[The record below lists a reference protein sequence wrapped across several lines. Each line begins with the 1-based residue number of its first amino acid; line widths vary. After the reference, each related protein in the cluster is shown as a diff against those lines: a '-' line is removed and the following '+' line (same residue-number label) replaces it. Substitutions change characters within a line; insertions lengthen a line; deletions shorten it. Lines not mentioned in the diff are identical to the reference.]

1 MGRTNNIQKLIQ
13 ENPVNKGLDYA
24 FIGALLCSHAERY
37 FPGHTAF
44 KVIDYEKHKRRVS
57 KHSSSFIY
65 TYTLGALNQ
74 DKKRVKKYLVYSAH
88 SDGSRIAAF
97 TILTAL
103 IRAGF
108 NTDEYR
114 VMVPLEYIADLKA
127 LIYEQ
132 VPGNTLLH
140 YIQKRRSTKDLLPL
154 IKRTARWLHKFHY
167 FMLPDEGRAKVPV
180 FHLSNMNW
188 TVEELQRYVDAADA
202 HQGEKLK
209 NLFTTLDIVEKK
221 LRTSF
226 KPGLTYGDLH
236 PENIIT
242 DNLLSTGLTMIDF
255 TDVAMGDSLR
265 DIGSFIQQLEFMARS
280 SMSMIKIRNL
290 RRSFIE
296 TYFGQPMDDLPQH
309 IYNRINLYQAWN
321 AFRGFVYFF
330 FNEKTRIQSYGLLED
345 SFRYLYRADHDMRT
359 FTIEYKS

>member
-1 MGRTNNIQKLIQ
+1 MERNNNIRKLIQ
-13 ENPVNKGLDYA
+13 NNPVNKGLDYA
-24 FIGALLCSHAERY
+24 FVGALLCAHAEQY
-37 FPGHTAF
+37 FPGLTAF
-44 KVIDYEKHKRRVS
+44 NVISYEKHKRRVS
-57 KHSSSFIY
+57 KHSSSFVY
-65 TYTLGALNQ
+65 TYTVSALNQ
-74 DKKRVKKYLVYSAH
+74 DRKRVKKHLVYSAH
-88 SDGSRIAAF
+88 SDGSRLAAF
-97 TILTAL
+97 TILSAL
-103 IRAGF
+103 IRADF
-108 NTDEYR
+108 NKDKYR
-114 VMVPLEYIADLKA
+114 IMVPLEYIADLKA

-140 YIQKRRSTKDLLPL
+140 YIQKKRSTKDLLPL
-154 IKRTARWLHKFHY
+154 IKRSARWLSKFHT
-167 FMLPDEGRAKVPV
+167 FELPDEDRAKVPI
-180 FHLSNMNW
+180 FQLSNMNW
-188 TVEELQRYVDAADA
+188 TVEELQHYVDAADA

-209 NLFTTLDIVEKK
+209 NLFTTLDAVEKK

-265 DIGSFIQQLEFMARS
+265 DIGSFIQQLEFMARNN
-280 SMSMIKIRNL
+280 MSETKIRNL
-290 RRSFIE
+290 RQAFIE
-296 TYFGQPMDDLPQH
+296 TYFDQPMDDLAQH

-345 SFRYLYRADHDMRT
+345 SFRYLYRADHDMRV
-359 FTIEYKS
+359 FTIEY

>member
-1 MGRTNNIQKLIQ
+1 MERKNNIRKLIQ
-13 ENPVNKGLDYA
+13 KNPVNSGLDYA
-24 FIGALLCSHAERY
+24 FVGTLLCTHAERY
-37 FPGHTAF
+37 FPNLTAF
-44 KVIDYEKHKRRVS
+44 NVLGYEKHKRRVG

-65 TYTLGALNQ
+65 TYTLSALNQ
-74 DKKRVKKYLVYSAH
+74 EHRHVKKYLVYSAH
-88 SDGSRIAAF
+88 SDGSRLAAY

-108 NTDEYR
+108 NNDKYR
-114 VMVPLEYIADLKA
+114 VMVPLEYLPDLKA

-140 YIQKRRSTKDLLPL
+140 YIQKKRSTKHLLPL
-154 IKRTARWLHKFHY
+154 IERTASWLHKFHT
-167 FMLPDEGRAKVPV
+167 FELPEKDRAKVPV
-180 FHLSNMNW
+180 FHLTNVNW
-188 TVEELQRYVDAADA
+188 TVEELQHYVDAADA

-209 NLFTTLDIVEKK
+209 NLFTTLDSVEKN
-221 LRTSF
+221 LRACF

-280 SMSMIKIRNL
+280 SMSKTKIRNL
-290 RRSFIE
+290 THAFIE
-296 TYFGQPMDDLPQH
+296 TYFGQPMNDLPQH
-309 IYNRINLYQAWN
+309 VYNRINLYQAWN

-330 FNEKTRIQSYGLLED
+330 FNEKTRTQSYGLLED